1 SNGSSNGSYTSFLLL
16 GLPGL
21 REAHDLLV
29 LPFLSFYLVIIS
41 ANVLVIH
48 TVAAQRSLHQ
58 PMYLLIALLL
68 AVNICVATTVVP
80 AILFSFSTHFN
91 RISLPRCLLQMF
103 CVYFLVVFD
112 CNILMVMALDRCVVI
127 LYPLRYS
134 EIVMGQLLAGLVGAA
149 AARSTCIVDPVVALA
164 SRVHT
169 SAFNIS
175 YTNFFLVGF
184 PGLREWRPLLLL
196 PLTFLYVMIISANAL
211 VIHTVMAQRSLHQP
225 MYMLI
230 ALLLAV
236 NICAATAV
244 MPKMLEGFVHYTN
257 PMSLRGCLAQMFFIY
272 FTLLLDYNLLLAM
285 ALDRYVAICHPLR
298 YTDLLTSRLLHV
310 LAILAL
316 TRSLGVAVPLVV
328 LTSRARFCQTM
339 VIRHFAC
346 EYIALLSIACGDL
359 TFNNRLG
366 LAMRL
371 VTVIF
376 DLALLGTSYTRIIYA
391 AFRISSKG

>member
-1 SNGSSNGSYTSFLLL
+1 MGEDGNTS
-16 GLPGL
+16 
-21 REAHDLLV
+21 
-29 LPFLSFYLVIIS
+29 
-41 ANVLVIH
+41 
-48 TVAAQRSLHQ
+48 T
-58 PMYLLIALLL
+58 
-68 AVNICVATTVVP
+68 
-80 AILFSFSTHFN
+80 
-91 RISLPRCLLQMF
+91 
-103 CVYFLVVFD
+103 
-112 CNILMVMALDRCVVI
+112 
-127 LYPLRYS
+127 
-134 EIVMGQLLAGLVGAA
+134 
-149 AARSTCIVDPVVALA
+149 
-164 SRVHT
+164 
-169 SAFNIS
+169 FNIS

-184 PGLREWRPLLLL
+184 PGFREWRPLLVL
-196 PLTFLYVMIISANAL
+196 PLTFLYVTIISANAL
-211 VIHTVMAQRSLHQP
+211 VIHTVVAQRSLHQP

-244 MPKMLEGFVHYTN
+244 MPKMLEGFVHYAN
-257 PMSLRGCLAQMFFIY
+257 PISLHSCLAQMFFIY

-298 YTDLLTSRLLHV
+298 YTDLMTSHLLGV

-328 LTSRARFCQTM
+328 LTSQARFCRTM
-339 VIRHFAC
+339 VIPHFTC

-371 VTVIF
+371 VTVTF

-391 AFRISSKG
+391 AFRISSGGARAKALHTCGSHLLVILTIYFSGLSTSIIFRVAKTVSQDVQNLLSAIYLLLPGTLNPVIYGVRTREIRQHVEKMLFSKISAQEVGEKPERMQNMRGNCQGERTLST